1 MRIFGV
7 EISRPVAAAEAQP
20 VRSFEI
26 GDSGTHIL
34 NGLISEEY
42 NQQLIG
48 IKAFQKYEEMR
59 KSDATARA
67 ADRLATPSRWA
78 GIRRR
83 KRKD

>member
-42 NQQLIG
+42 NRKHPA
-48 IKAFQKYEEMR
+48 KAAVMSGQ
-59 KSDATARA
+59 A
-67 ADRLATPSRWA
+67 AAA
-78 GIRRR
+78 
-83 KRKD
+83 